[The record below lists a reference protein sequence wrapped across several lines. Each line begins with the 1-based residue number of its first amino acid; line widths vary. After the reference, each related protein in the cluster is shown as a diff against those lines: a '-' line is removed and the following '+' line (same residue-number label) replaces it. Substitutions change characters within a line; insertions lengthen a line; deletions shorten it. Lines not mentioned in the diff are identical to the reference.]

1 MDSKASQ
8 DTSRGT
14 PHYLVSSAS
23 GGPGIIALL
32 ARVAESVCDGLPYK
46 LNTTIGEYQYRRMI
60 YCFVNLDRRF

>member
-32 ARVAESVCDGLPYK
+32 ARVAESVL
-46 LNTTIGEYQYRRMI
+46 
-60 YCFVNLDRRF
+60 